1 MMMVIMMNDSKLN
14 SINQIKGFLSETEAV
29 EFDRKSKKEAY
40 GWIEET
46 LKRFHYVILSK
57 KEKGLI
63 RRYLMKITGY
73 SRSQLARHIR
83 QYRNEGQLRIKEYD
97 RHKFQKKYTDK
108 DIQLLATTAR
118 LHDAPNGAALKKT
131 LERMAREYGKAE
143 YANISHIS
151 VSHIYNLKK
160 KVSCLRSVSFYQKT
174 HKGKG
179 KTIGVRGKPE
189 PQGKP
194 GYLRVDT
201 MHQGDQEG
209 KKGVYHINTV
219 DEVIQWEVIG
229 ATENITDE
237 YLLPLLEKMIASYP
251 YHIINF
257 HADNGSEYINQ
268 KVAEMLNKL
277 LIKLAKGRPRH
288 SNDNALIETK
298 NGWVV
303 RKWLGYSH
311 IKQEHAQKINDFYF
325 GCFNEYLNFHCPC
338 GFPTEVMDQKGKI
351 KKKYRCQDYQTPYEK
366 LRSIPDVQK
375 YLKEGITLEMLDE
388 IARRNT
394 DNEMA
399 QKVQL
404 ARDQLFDKIVAA

>member
-1 MMMVIMMNDSKLN
+1 MMVIMMNDSNL
-14 SINQIKGFLSETEAV
+14 SSMSQIKSFLSESEGI
-29 EFDRKSKKEAY
+29 EFNRKYRKEAY
-40 GWIEET
+40 RWIEDT
-46 LKRFHYVILSK
+46 LMRFHYVILAK
-57 KEKGLI
+57 KNKGLI
-63 RRYLMKITGY
+63 RRYLMKVTGY
-73 SRSQLARHIR
+73 SRSQLDRQIH
-83 QYRNEGQLRIKEYD
+83 QYRKTGQVRVKEYD
-97 RHKFQKKYTDK
+97 RHKFEKKYTPQ
-108 DIQLLATTAR
+108 DIRLLAKTAE
-118 LHDAPNGAALKKT
+118 LHASPNGAALKKT
-131 LERMAREYGKAE
+131 LERMAGEYGQEE
-143 YANISHIS
+143 YRNIADIS

-160 KVSCLRSVSFYQKT
+160 KVPYLRSVNFYQKT

-179 KTIGVRGKPE
+179 KAIGQRCKPQPE
-189 PQGKP
+189 GKP

-201 MHQGDQEG
+201 IHQGDREG
-209 KKGVYHINTV
+209 QKGVYHINTV
-219 DEVIQWEVIG
+219 DEIIQWEVIG
-229 ATENITDE
+229 AAEKISDE
-237 YLLPLLEKMIASYP
+237 YLLPLLEKIITSYP
-251 YHIINF
+251 YRIINF

-277 LIKLAKGRPRH
+277 LIKLTKGRPRH
-288 SNDNALIETK
+288 TNDNALIETK

-311 IKQEHAQKINDFYF
+311 IKQEHAQRINDFYF
-325 GCFNEYLNFHCPC
+325 GCFNEYLNFHRPC
-338 GFPTEVMDQKGKI
+338 AFPTEVMDQKGKI

-399 QKVQL
+399 EKVQL